1 MSPNF
6 DKDAALELQQLDL
19 IHHNEDA
26 YKKFKP
32 FYLGLLFLFLS
43 LAVGASFHFM
53 SLRISVH
60 QLIISI
66 VAALVILLIFISM
79 YAKTLWRIRRKTM
92 RREDFLHLRKWNAYE
107 AEHQDKITHITIAI
121 LAVLCLFFSVGF
133 LLVLVAQVLL
143 LLGLF
148 FVLFAVVTKFLN

>member
-6 DKDAALELQQLDL
+6 DKDAALELQQLDI
-19 IHHNEDA
+19 IHHNDGA

-32 FYLGLLFLFLS
+32 FYLGGIFLLLS
-43 LAVGASFHFM
+43 LATGASFHSM

-66 VAALVILLIFISM
+66 VAALVMLVILIGM
-79 YAKTLWRIRRKTM
+79 YAKTLWRIRHKTM
-92 RREDFLHLRKWNAYE
+92 RKEDFLHLRKWNAYE
-107 AEHQDKITHITIAI
+107 AEHQDKIAYITIAI
-121 LAVLCLFFSVGF
+121 LAVLCIFFSVGF
-133 LLVLVAQVLL
+133 FFVLMAQLFL

-148 FVLFAVVTKFLN
+148 FVLFATITKFF